1 MTIGVIDECR
11 QLGLGTLLIDLT
23 FEIVKEKYPPV
34 QFVYLH
40 VVDYNDA
47 AIRFYIEKNGF
58 VNFKCEK
65 DHYNILDEYHDAI
78 TLYKEVY

>member
-23 FEIVKEKYPPV
+23 FEIVKEKYPLV

-58 VNFKCEK
+58 VNFKV
-65 DHYNILDEYHDAI
+65 L
-78 TLYKEVY
+78 